1 MEAVVVG
8 QPVPVDGE
16 RVVAFVTLRDN
27 ATVTEHELKEHLAKR
42 LADIKVPERVHLVS
56 SLLKTAGGKINRRQ
70 LKDLA
75 AVA

>member
-8 QPVPVDGE
+8 QPVPVYGE
-16 RVVAFVTLRDN
+16 RVVAFVTLRDG
-27 ATVTEHELKEHLAKR
+27 ASITEQELKEHVGKR

-56 SLLKTAGGKINRRQ
+56 SLPKTAGGKINRRQ